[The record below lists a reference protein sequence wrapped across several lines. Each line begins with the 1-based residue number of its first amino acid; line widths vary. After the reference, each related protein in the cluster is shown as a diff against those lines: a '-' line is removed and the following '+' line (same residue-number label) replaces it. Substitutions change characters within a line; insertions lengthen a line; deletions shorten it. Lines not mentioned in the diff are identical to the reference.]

1 MVELIRLNNEIQ
13 EFRPLFHVWRC
24 LTRWWNIWP
33 QIKIGISFTWID
45 KRAQPYHF
53 LISQRNRRK
62 EVFEKWIGAVAAAIG
77 KNTLDN
83 MTYFCFT
90 YVVLRSLHIIVVVS
104 SYNLNSIWTLGIYIY
119 LNHVSYIRISVTR
132 VVFFQP
138 NIKIVQGPCV
148 DQIKQQQCTAM
159 ARINW
164 TFRFEEC

>member
-1 MVELIRLNNEIQ
+1 MSELIQLNNEIQ
-13 EFRPLFHVWRC
+13 CILRPFFRVWRC

-104 SYNLNSIWTLGIYIY
+104 SYNLNLNIIYIY
-119 LNHVSYIRISVTR
+119 LNHVSYISISVIR
-132 VVFFQP
+132 VVFFSQESKFFKDP
-138 NIKIVQGPCV
+138 V
-148 DQIKQQQCTAM
+148 
-159 ARINW
+159 
-164 TFRFEEC
+164 